1 MRSPLQ
7 PVLVMPVYRG
17 GEKFVRALASIRDV
31 ETYFR
36 RIIVSLNGP
45 LDSADQHTMAEYQA
59 LSPSKVEVIATG
71 EELPWIPH
79 QFFWLSYLERTGE
92 GSDDWVMWFAHDDE
106 LRPRGIRSF
115 ARPDKSWPL
124 HHGTTYLGPWG
135 VRYDPPGGLFDGSRQ
150 GPLESWTSFP
160 TEGPLRASAPEWISN
175 QLRQPTYINMSGCVT
190 RLASFQQLCRFP
202 FTKPGGMRIEMATAA
217 APVNRFVEEFPE
229 PLVITYT
236 SVGSD
241 RTTYAAVA
249 RRDDAHL
256 MAWLINYL
264 LHHPTGTL
272 PLLRTATAVSIQRVK
287 QAVTK
292 SPSIGEDWRRR
303 ENVEP

>member
-1 MRSPLQ
+1 
-7 PVLVMPVYRG
+7 MPVYRG

-31 ETYFR
+31 ESYFR
-36 RIIVSLNGP
+36 RIVISLNGP
-45 LDSADQHTMAEYQA
+45 LDSADQHTMAEYRA
-59 LSPSKVEVIATG
+59 LSPSKVEVITTG
-71 EELPWIPH
+71 EEIPWIPH

-92 GSDDWVMWFAHDDE
+92 NSGDWVMWFAHDDE
-106 LRPRGIRSF
+106 LRLRGIRSF
-115 ARPDKSWPL
+115 AGPDKSWPL
-124 HHGTTYLGPWG
+124 RDETTYLGPWG
-135 VRYDPPGGLFDGSRQ
+135 VRYDPPDGLFDGDRD

-160 TEGPLRASAPEWISN
+160 TEGPLRASVPQWISE

-190 RLASFQQLCRFP
+190 CLASFQQLRQFP

-236 SVGSD
+236 STSSD

-256 MAWLINYL
+256 MAWLVNYL
-264 LHHPTGTL
+264 LHHPTGTS
-272 PLLRTATAVSIQRVK
+272 PLVRAATALSIQRVK
-287 QAVTK
+287 QVATK
-292 SPSIGEDWRRR
+292 SSPISEDWRCRD
-303 ENVEP
+303 NVES